1 MYHEGDFSW
10 HGKTL
15 EIVRRNIFCKL
26 NPLRI
31 CAPDIVKQF
40 GRISKHLRFT
50 YVDTLVETNKRVRL
64 SRSLASGYLNGIG
77 GRETA
82 LTGKKGEEAF
92 LMDAYFPFDPY
103 VLPRSKRWVERD
115 YVQWRP
121 VPGMPVEKDEE
132 DDEERE
138 EEDDDEGEEDDE
150 DADDSTSDEEDE
162 EVDEANPDDL
172 DDGSTEAS
180 L

>member
-1 MYHEGDFSW
+1 MA
-10 HGKTL
+10 T
-15 EIVRRNIFCKL
+15 
-26 NPLRI
+26 
-31 CAPDIVKQF
+31 
-40 GRISKHLRFT
+40 HLKFT
-50 YVDTLVETNKRVRL
+50 YVDSKIETNKRVRL
-64 SRSLASGYLNGIG
+64 SRSLASAYLNGIG

-121 VPGMPVEKDEE
+121 VPGMPVEKD
-132 DDEERE
+132 DD
-138 EEDDDEGEEDDE
+138 EEDDDEDDE
-150 DADDSTSDEEDE
+150 DSEEDSSEELDDVDEVSADD
-162 EVDEANPDDL
+162 V

-180 L
+180 A